1 MNEQIVRA
9 YTVKKRR
16 KGKYKK
22 RETKRSRKE
31 EERVDRARWK
41 DSVRSVT
48 NSGFLHATCL
58 HDNTF
63 DTLDSVVS
71 RLEATF
77 LSSVRFS
84 FKLYVSYTALH
95 CILSRGVPCKEGR
108 GGEGRGGLTPFVR
121 VSANLGINFYFKSS
135 PISFRVENIPL
146 YDQSSPLCDFPY
158 TLAKLEPRLD
168 TRTRHP
174 PKRYC
179 IRSVGNVGFIYVIKT
194 RRHA

>member
-1 MNEQIVRA
+1 MNEQIVRV

-22 RETKRSRKE
+22 RETKRRRKEE

-58 HDNTF
+58 HDNIF

-108 GGEGRGGLTPFVR
+108 GGEGV
-121 VSANLGINFYFKSS
+121 FKQSPSVEVTVNRLPRMSLDFSS
-135 PISFRVENIPL
+135 F
-146 YDQSSPLCDFPY
+146 
-158 TLAKLEPRLD
+158 TEPRAIVLGMC
-168 TRTRHP
+168 TNRLCFIV
-174 PKRYC
+174 Y
-179 IRSVGNVGFIYVIKT
+179 IRQCVSRPCLHELFLWLKASV
-194 RRHA
+194 

>member
-1 MNEQIVRA
+1 MNEQIVRV

-22 RETKRSRKE
+22 RETKRRRKEE

-108 GGEGRGGLTPFVR
+108 GGCFQTESIRGANGESLAEN
-121 VSANLGINFYFKSS
+121 VSRFFELHGTTSNCSRDVYESTLFHCVY
-135 PISFRVENIPL
+135 PTMCIP
-146 YDQSSPLCDFPY
+146 SMFAWAFS
-158 TLAKLEPRLD
+158 LA
-168 TRTRHP
+168 
-174 PKRYC
+174 
-179 IRSVGNVGFIYVIKT
+179 
-194 RRHA
+194 